1 MNKVKELIVIVI
13 FTMVFSSMLMI
24 TIESHH
30 VFAMEYSNEKCGVS
44 FQYQKD

>member
-1 MNKVKELIVIVI
+1 MNKLKELVVIVT

-24 TIESHH
+24 TIENLHI
-30 VFAMEYSNEKCGVS
+30 FAIEYSNKKCGVS